1 MSALWTSEEIAQA
14 TGGVASAPFAVSGV
28 AFDSREVTGGDL
40 FVAMKGEATDGHR
53 FVDKAFGQG
62 AAGAVVS
69 QPIAQPHVLVSDSAA
84 ALEALGCASRARMQ
98 GKVLLLTDA
107 TGGTSRVTIANVM
120 QSNGVIHVVD
130 TVLMP

>member
-1 MSALWTSEEIAQA
+1 MADLWTSEEIAQA

-62 AAGAVVS
+62 AAGAIVS
-69 QPIAQPHVLVSDSAA
+69 QPIAQPHVLVPDSAA
-84 ALEALGCASRARMQ
+84 ALEALGRRSEEH
-98 GKVLLLTDA
+98 
-107 TGGTSRVTIANVM
+107 TSEL
-120 QSNGVIHVVD
+120 QS
-130 TVLMP
+130 LMRISYAVFCLQKKIKKQN